1 MKKFL
6 FRYIIN
12 NPKSDLW
19 LGKNNKWVSQNAALH
34 FGSIKAAQNKCN
46 KLDMDL
52 QIWEVPYER
61 GLPRQHWIY
70 KSSTYLKN
78 YSPVSVMLPTFPSYP
93 SLMNM
98 VF

>member
-12 NPKSDLW
+12 NPEGGLW
-19 LGKNNKWVSQNAALH
+19 LGKNNKWVTQNAALH
-34 FGSIKAAQNKCN
+34 FGSFKAAQLKCD

-61 GLPRQHWIY
+61 GLPRQRWIY
-70 KSSTYLKN
+70 KSQTFLKD
-78 YSPVSVMLPTFPSYP
+78 YKAPQIMLPLPHPY
-93 SLMNM
+93 LMNM